1 MREGL
6 KGNTFFGEL
15 HPAVSTV
22 YFALVFIIIMTSSS
36 PFILGSAALL
46 GMIYVA
52 IQYGVGETTRLI
64 VLGIAVMLFATV
76 LNGLFT
82 HNGQTVL
89 FYLGDN
95 RITLEAFV
103 YGAMMSLMILGMMFW
118 LKAMSSIMTSDK
130 LIFVFGRV
138 APVLGLV
145 VSMIFRFIPL
155 LKNRFSEIKAGQLAL
170 GRGAEKGLMTKVRIY
185 IKEVSTLISWSLE
198 QSIES
203 ADSMAARGYGLKN
216 RSSFHLFKMKS
227 SDYIVLGVL
236 LVLGG
241 TVILG
246 NVLGAG
252 KVYYYPEI
260 RFIASRYGASFDGII
275 YFIFVILL
283 LLPIVLDIY
292 GEHKWVKS
300 E

>member
-22 YFALVFIIIMTSSS
+22 YFALVFIIIMTSAS
-36 PFILGSAALL
+36 PFILGAAALL

-52 IQYGVGETTRLI
+52 IQHGVGETTRLI
-64 VLGIAVMLFATV
+64 VIGIAVMLFATV

-103 YGAMMSLMILGMMFW
+103 YGAVMSLMILGMMFW

-216 RSSFHLFKMKS
+216 RSSFHLFKMKA

-246 NVLGAG
+246 NVLGVG

-260 RFIASRYGASFDGII
+260 RFIASRYGASIDGII